1 MKGVGLQKTSVPNC
15 SYMIDM
21 AAFVKRTVLAM
32 TTFLHEDNMTT
43 TTKPNIMLDD
53 LLRRIL
59 KDQKHRGITGI
70 FLEI

>member
-1 MKGVGLQKTSVPNC
+1 
-15 SYMIDM
+15 
-21 AAFVKRTVLAM
+21 
-32 TTFLHEDNMTT
+32 MTT